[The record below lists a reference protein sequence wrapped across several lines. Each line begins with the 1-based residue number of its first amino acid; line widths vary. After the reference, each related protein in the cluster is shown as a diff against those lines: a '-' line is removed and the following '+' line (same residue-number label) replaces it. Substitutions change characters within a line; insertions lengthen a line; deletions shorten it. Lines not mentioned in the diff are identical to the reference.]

1 MLAQASMGAPAKG
14 SWGSYQARWG
24 EGNKGIRYPLGAM
37 RLIFGERDVPYQEA
51 RVVVLPVPYDLSL
64 SFLPGARRGPEAI
77 LLASRELEPFLL
89 ELSVAP
95 EEVGIYAA
103 EPVPFV
109 AGSAEKSHIL
119 IREAALAHLLAGKFV
134 VALGGDHSITHP
146 LVMAHREALGE
157 FSILHIDA
165 HADLY
170 PEWQG
175 SVYSHASPFYRLL
188 QEGFPLVQVGIRAM
202 DQDSLG
208 LAREKGVGL
217 FPAHRIHREG
227 LPLKAILAALGRR
240 VYISLDF
247 DALDPAFMPSVGTP
261 LPGGLSYRQVVDLL
275 EAVFQEKEVV
285 GMDFVELS
293 PNGQFH
299 AEMTAAQLVY
309 HAIGLKGLQAG
320 WLSPL

>member
-1 MLAQASMGAPAKG
+1 
-14 SWGSYQARWG
+14 
-24 EGNKGIRYPLGAM
+24 M
-37 RLIFGERDVPYQEA
+37 RLIFSERDVPYQEA

-89 ELSVAP
+89 ELGVAP

-109 AGSAEKSHIL
+109 AGSAEKSHLL

-134 VALGGDHSITHP
+134 VALGGDHSISHP

-157 FSILHIDA
+157 FSILHVDA

-202 DQDSLG
+202 DQDSLS

>member
-1 MLAQASMGAPAKG
+1 
-14 SWGSYQARWG
+14 
-24 EGNKGIRYPLGAM
+24 M
-37 RLIFGERDVPYQEA
+37 RLVFGEKDTPYEEA

-89 ELSVAP
+89 ELGAAP
-95 EEVGIYAA
+95 EEVGIHAA
-103 EPVPFV
+103 EPVPWV
-109 AGSAEKSHIL
+109 AGMAEESHRL
-119 IREAALAHLLAGKFV
+119 IREEALRHLRAGKWV
-134 VALGGDHSITHP
+134 VALGGDHSVTHP
-146 LVMAHREALGE
+146 LVQAHREALGD
-157 FSILHIDA
+157 FSLLHVDA

-188 QEGFPLVQVGIRAM
+188 TEGFPWSRWGSGPWTETPCAWP
-202 DQDSLG
+202 
-208 LAREKGVGL
+208 EKGRG
-217 FPAHRIHREG
+217 
-227 LPLKAILAALGRR
+227 PLSRPPDPPGGASLDEILRALGKR

-247 DALDPAFMPSVGTP
+247 DALDPSLMPSVGTP

-275 EAVFQEKEVV
+275 EAVFREKEVV

-320 WLSPL
+320 WLSREVDHI

>member
-1 MLAQASMGAPAKG
+1 
-14 SWGSYQARWG
+14 
-24 EGNKGIRYPLGAM
+24 M
-37 RLIFGERDVPYQEA
+37 RLIFGERDTPYQEA

-109 AGSAEKSHIL
+109 AGSAEESHRL
-119 IREAALAHLLAGKFV
+119 IREAALGHLLAGKFV

-146 LVMAHREALGE
+146 LVLAHREALGA
-157 FSILHIDA
+157 FSLLHIDA

-175 SVYSHASPFYRLL
+175 SVYSHATPFHRLI
-188 QEGFPLVQVGIRAM
+188 QEGFSLVQVGLRAM
-202 DQDSLG
+202 DQDSLL
-208 LAREKGVGL
+208 LARERAVAL

-227 LPLKAILAALGRR
+227 LPLEAILQALGER

-275 EAVFQEKEVV
+275 EAVFREKEVV

>member
-1 MLAQASMGAPAKG
+1 
-14 SWGSYQARWG
+14 
-24 EGNKGIRYPLGAM
+24 M
-37 RLIFGERDVPYQEA
+37 RLVFGERDTPYEEA

-89 ELSVAP
+89 ELGVTP
-95 EEVGIYAA
+95 EEVGIHAA
-103 EPVPFV
+103 EPVPWV
-109 AGSAEKSHIL
+109 AGSAEESHAL
-119 IREAALAHLLAGKFV
+119 IREAALGHLRAGKFV
-134 VALGGDHSITHP
+134 VSLGGDHSITHP
-146 LVMAHREALGE
+146 LVQAHREALGE
-157 FSILHIDA
+157 FSLLQIDA

-175 SVYSHASPFYRLL
+175 SVYSHASPFYRLVR
-188 QEGFPLVQVGIRAM
+188 EGFSLVQVGIRAM
-202 DQDSLG
+202 DQDSLAW
-208 LAREKGVGL
+208 ARGKGVAL
-217 FPAHRIHREG
+217 FPAHRLHREG
-227 LPLKAILAALGRR
+227 LPIREILEALGER

-247 DALDPAFMPSVGTP
+247 DALDPSVMPSVGTP
-261 LPGGLSYRQVVDLL
+261 LPGGLTYRQVVDLL

-293 PNGQFH
+293 PTGQFH

-320 WLSPL
+320 WLEAHG

>member
-1 MLAQASMGAPAKG
+1 
-14 SWGSYQARWG
+14 
-24 EGNKGIRYPLGAM
+24 M
-37 RLIFGERDVPYQEA
+37 RLVFGERDTPYEAA

-89 ELSVAP
+89 ELEVAP

-103 EPVPFV
+103 EPVPWV
-109 AGSAEKSHIL
+109 AGMAEESHLL
-119 IREAALAHLLAGKFV
+119 IREEALRHLKAGKFV

-146 LVMAHREALGE
+146 LALAHREVLGE
-157 FSILHIDA
+157 FSLLHIDA

-188 QEGFPLVQVGIRAM
+188 GEGFPLVQVGVRAM
-202 DQDSLG
+202 DRDALV
-208 LAREKGVGL
+208 LARERGVAL

-227 LPLKAILAALGRR
+227 LPLEEVLSTLGKR
-240 VYISLDF
+240 VYISFDF
-247 DALDPAFMPSVGTP
+247 DALDPSLMPSVGTP
-261 LPGGLSYRQVVDLL
+261 LPGGLSYRQAVDLL
-275 EAVFQEKEVV
+275 EAVFREKEVV

-299 AEMTAAQLVY
+299 AEMTAAQLIY

-320 WLSPL
+320 WLRS

>member
-1 MLAQASMGAPAKG
+1 
-14 SWGSYQARWG
+14 
-24 EGNKGIRYPLGAM
+24 M

-89 ELSVAP
+89 ELGVAP

-109 AGSAEKSHIL
+109 AGSAEKSHLL

-134 VALGGDHSITHP
+134 VALGGDHSISHP

-188 QEGFPLVQVGIRAM
+188 HEGFPLVQVGIRAI
-202 DQDSLG
+202 DQDSLS

-293 PNGQFH
+293 PNGQFY

>member
-1 MLAQASMGAPAKG
+1 MRRSPCPSWPGAP
-14 SWGSYQARWG
+14 
-24 EGNKGIRYPLGAM
+24 
-37 RLIFGERDVPYQEA
+37 
-51 RVVVLPVPYDLSL
+51 
-64 SFLPGARRGPEAI
+64 RRAT
-77 LLASRELEPFLL
+77 ASSGRRPWT
-89 ELSVAP
+89 
-95 EEVGIYAA
+95 
-103 EPVPFV
+103 
-109 AGSAEKSHIL
+109 
-119 IREAALAHLLAGKFV
+119 HLQAGKFL

-202 DQDSLG
+202 DQDSLS

>member
-1 MLAQASMGAPAKG
+1 MLA
-14 SWGSYQARWG
+14 
-24 EGNKGIRYPLGAM
+24 
-37 RLIFGERDVPYQEA
+37 FGEVQTPYEEA

-89 ELSVAP
+89 ELGVAP
-95 EEVGIYAA
+95 EEVGIHALP
-103 EPVPFV
+103 PVPFV
-109 AGSAEKSHIL
+109 AGSAEASHRRIYE
-119 IREAALAHLLAGKFV
+119 EALRHLRAGKFV
-134 VALGGDHSITHP
+134 VSLGGDHSIVHP
-146 LVMAHREALGE
+146 LVLAHREALGE

-202 DQDSLG
+202 DRDSLN
-208 LAREKGVGL
+208 LAREKGVAL

-227 LPLKAILAALGRR
+227 LPLEAVLGALGDR

-247 DALDPAFMPSVGTP
+247 DALDPSVMPSVGTP

-275 EAVFQEKEVV
+275 EAVFRAKEVV

-309 HAIGLKGLQAG
+309 HAIGLKGLKAG
-320 WLSPL
+320 WLRPG

>member
-1 MLAQASMGAPAKG
+1 
-14 SWGSYQARWG
+14 
-24 EGNKGIRYPLGAM
+24 M
-37 RLIFGERDVPYQEA
+37 RLVFGERDTPYEEA

-89 ELSVAP
+89 ELGVTP
-95 EEVGIYAA
+95 EEVGIHAA
-103 EPVPFV
+103 EPVPWV
-109 AGSAEKSHIL
+109 AGSAEESHAL
-119 IREAALAHLLAGKFV
+119 IREAALGHLRAGKFV
-134 VALGGDHSITHP
+134 VSLGGDHSITHP
-146 LVMAHREALGE
+146 LVQAHREALGE
-157 FSILHIDA
+157 FSLLQIDA

-175 SVYSHASPFYRLL
+175 SVYSHASPFYRLVR
-188 QEGFPLVQVGIRAM
+188 EGFSLVQVGIRAM
-202 DQDSLG
+202 DQDSLAW
-208 LAREKGVGL
+208 ARGKGVAL
-217 FPAHRIHREG
+217 FPAHRLHREG
-227 LPLKAILAALGRR
+227 LPIREILEALGER

-247 DALDPAFMPSVGTP
+247 DALDPSVMPSVGTP

-275 EAVFQEKEVV
+275 SAVFQEKEVV

-293 PNGQFH
+293 PTGQFH

-320 WLSPL
+320 WLEAHG

>member
-320 WLSPL
+320 WLRP

>member
-1 MLAQASMGAPAKG
+1 MCLV
-14 SWGSYQARWG
+14 
-24 EGNKGIRYPLGAM
+24 
-37 RLIFGERDVPYQEA
+37 FGEREAAYEEA

-89 ELSVAP
+89 ELGVAP
-95 EEVGIYAA
+95 EEVGIHAA

-109 AGSAEKSHIL
+109 AGSAEESHRL
-119 IREAALAHLLAGKFV
+119 IREAALDHLKAGKFL

-157 FSILHIDA
+157 FSVLHIDA

-188 QEGFPLVQVGIRAM
+188 REGFPLVQVGIRAM
-202 DQDSLG
+202 DRDSLT
-208 LAREKGVGL
+208 LAQEKGVAL

-227 LPLKAILAALGRR
+227 LLVEAILAALGKR
-240 VYISLDF
+240 VYISFDF

-261 LPGGLSYRQVVDLL
+261 LPGGLSYRQAVDLL
-275 EAVFQEKEVV
+275 EAIFREKEVV

-320 WLSPL
+320 WLQP